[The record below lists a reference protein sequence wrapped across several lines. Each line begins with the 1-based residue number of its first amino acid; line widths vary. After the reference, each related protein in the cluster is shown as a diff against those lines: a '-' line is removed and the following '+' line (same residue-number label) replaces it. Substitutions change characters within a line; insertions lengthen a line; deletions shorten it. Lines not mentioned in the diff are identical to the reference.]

1 MKKTSKK
8 ILAMVL
14 ALMMV
19 LSMGATAFAAEEPED
34 ITVTLS
40 VVNEDPTGEAFED
53 VDVTLPDGS
62 TIYTLLTEYNRS
74 NGDTGDVLWTTTG
87 STYGDS
93 WYLDSMSY
101 GGADYATEPS
111 EKAPANYNIAENAWY
126 KGYGLLSVNKND
138 DGTTSYTYLYAG
150 YAWTYDV
157 EGNPNHQD
165 VNTTTMN
172 QFHLSAGDKVVLTY
186 QLQITQWTQDK
197 PYTNVYPYLPE
208 NPPTASH

>member
-19 LSMGATAFAAEEPED
+19 LSLGATAFAAEEPED

-40 VVNEDPTGEAFED
+40 VVNNDEEGAPFTSTQI
-53 VDVTLPDGS
+53 TLPDQS
-62 TIYTLLTEYNRS
+62 TIFTLLTDYNKDAS
-74 NGDTGDVLWTTTG
+74 GNPLWTVTG

-111 EKAPANYNIAENAWY
+111 DEVPADYDIAEDAWY
-126 KGYGLLSVNKND
+126 EGYGLLSVNKND
-138 DGTTSYTYLYAG
+138 DGTASYTYVYAG

-157 EGNPNHQD
+157 KGNPNHQD

-172 QFHLSAGDKVVLTY
+172 QFHLSAGDEVVLTY
-186 QLQITQWTQDK
+186 KLQITQWTQDK
-197 PYTNVYPYLPE
+197 PYTDVYPYLPV